1 MKDYSKSTCA
11 QMAKH
16 YASAKTASTR
26 KDIRAYVECRTQVT
40 HRKAWHNLLADIEA
54 GNDGR
59 VKARSLPRREMNAEL
74 KRLRDA
80 EEKPAKAPKA
90 KAPAKAPKAKA
101 TNAPASEFSPEELAA
116 AIAFLK
122 AFK

>member
-1 MKDYSKSTCA
+1 MKDYTSSTCA

-16 YASAKTASTR
+16 YASAKSAQTR
-26 KDIRAYVECRTQVT
+26 KEIRTYVECRTQVT

-54 GNDGR
+54 GNNER

-74 KRLRDA
+74 KRLR
-80 EEKPAKAPKA
+80 EEAPKAPAKKAATKSAPKA
-90 KAPAKAPKAKA
+90 KT
-101 TNAPASEFSPEELAA
+101 TNAPALEGFSPEELAA
-116 AIAFLK
+116 AVAFLK

>member
-1 MKDYSKSTCA
+1 MKDYSKSTCTE
-11 QMAKH
+11 MAKH
-16 YASAKTASTR
+16 YASAKTAATR
-26 KDIRAYVECRTQVT
+26 KEIKLYVEARVQVT

-54 GNDGR
+54 GNNGR

-80 EEKPAKAPKA
+80 EEKPAKASKT
-90 KAPAKAPKAKA
+90 PAKAPKAKP
-101 TNAPASEFSPEELAA
+101 TNAPKALEGFSPEELAA